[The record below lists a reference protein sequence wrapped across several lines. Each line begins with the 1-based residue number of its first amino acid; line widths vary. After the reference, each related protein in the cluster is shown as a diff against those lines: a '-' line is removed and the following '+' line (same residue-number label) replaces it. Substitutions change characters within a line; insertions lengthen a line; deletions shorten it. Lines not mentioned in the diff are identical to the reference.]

1 MANDKVINPVDFI
14 TDVHVASHIAAG
26 DIESVKHLIP
36 DVVTNVAEY
45 HDVMKAVEDMTAS
58 KEPGDA
64 PTNTYPDT
72 NEPLVNTTATI
83 DPDLEVTD

>member
-58 KEPGDA
+58 KEPDDV
-64 PTNTYPDT
+64 PTNTD
-72 NEPLVNTTATI
+72 EPLVDTAATT